1 MFKNRHEFLNHMFD
15 YNFHGVR
22 WGITFLVTDG
32 HLTEMERLELLV
44 HATGM
49 YLSEESSRNV
59 EDYGRYEGIIST
71 KGYGGIGFFY
81 GRQYEAELKVWDKNG
96 ETQKN
101 AKLRFLV
108 QEMSKARYN

>member
-1 MFKNRHEFLNHMFD
+1 MSFSTTCSTTTFTAF
-15 YNFHGVR
+15 GG
-22 WGITFLVTDG
+22 GIAFLVTDG

-59 EDYGRYEGIIST
+59 EEYGRYEGIIST

-81 GRQYEAELKVWDKNG
+81 GKQYEAELKVWDENG
-96 ETQKN
+96 EKQEN